1 MSSKSRRHGKVHR
14 KTNETDLTV
23 EVLLD
28 GQGTF
33 SGSVGI
39 PFLEHMLALLARHAL
54 VDLTIS
60 GTGDLAVDD
69 HHTTEDLGI
78 TLGQAVRE
86 ALGDR
91 QGIRRYGEAYVP
103 MEECLAR
110 CVLDLCNRPY
120 FVFQAA
126 IPRTKVGTFDAELGE
141 EFLRAFAINVGA
153 TVHLDMLRNGNVH
166 HGLEAL
172 FKATGRA
179 LGQAISIDPRI
190 QGVMSTKGIIS

>member
-1 MSSKSRRHGKVHR
+1 
-14 KTNETDLTV
+14 
-23 EVLLD
+23 
-28 GQGTF
+28 
-33 SGSVGI
+33 
-39 PFLEHMLALLARHAL
+39 MLALLARHAL

-110 CVLDLCNRPY
+110 CVWDLCNRPY